1 MLEDEE
7 DFTRDLPLN
16 MSDDEVKGLLLA
28 YPAEVSGD
36 EYRALSQAFCREFG
50 SLFVFD
56 ECSFKP
62 NQFMF
67 YPSCAIGAVGLC
79 WVRQLW

>member
-1 MLEDEE
+1 MPRVRVV
-7 DFTRDLPLN
+7 TPL
-16 MSDDEVKGLLLA
+16 SR
-28 YPAEVSGD
+28 EVSGD
-36 EYRALSQAFCREFG
+36 EYRVLSQAFCREFG

-67 YPSCAIGAVGLC
+67 LPSCAVGAVVGWPYKGKVSLLMLRSIL
-79 WVRQLW
+79 V